1 MSDAKRWIGAAELLQ
16 DAWRLAR
23 CVIDSGYAPTLL
35 IGLWRGGAPIAVAV
49 HEALAWRGQR
59 CEHLPLRTT
68 LYSGIDE
75 RAPGVRIHGLAALGS
90 AGFDCRRVLLVD
102 DVFDTGITVQHT
114 VAALRALDCLRTAE
128 LRVATVWWKPTRNRS
143 TLTPDYWIHQT
154 ADWLVFPHELCGLE
168 PDEVRAHRPEASV
181 LLD

>member
-75 RAPGVRIHGLAALGS
+75 RAPGVRIHGLAAL
-90 AGFDCRRVLLVD
+90 
-102 DVFDTGITVQHT
+102 
-114 VAALRALDCLRTAE
+114 RALDCLRTAE